1 MFQLFNRFL
10 SKVIFLSAQQQK
22 VAPYVPFIPEQTRL
36 LPLYLVHLMCNAD
49 TENISFQRTK
59 SGLFGWGG
67 ERVETVSGMDC
78 KVSKIIML
86 YFF

>member
-1 MFQLFNRFL
+1 MC
-10 SKVIFLSAQQQK
+10 
-22 VAPYVPFIPEQTRL
+22 PFITGTDSFTSFVPILQ
-36 LPLYLVHLMCNAD
+36 LMCNAD

-86 YFF
+86 HFF